1 MNSSNLTTSI
11 TIPNRLEELTTISVW
26 LEELGEAWY
35 LPIQLILSLNLV
47 LEEALT
53 NTILYG
59 YEDQL
64 EHAIRIDMA
73 KIADE
78 LVIVITDDGKAFDPT
93 IKEDP
98 DITLSAEERP
108 IGGLGILLI
117 KKVMNIVA
125 YQRLEEKNILT
136 LKKRINL

>member
-11 TIPNRLEELTTISVW
+11 TIPNRLEELMTISVW

-35 LPIQLILSLNLV
+35 LPMQLTLSLNLV

-59 YEDQL
+59 YEDQQ

-73 KIADE
+73 KMADE
-78 LVIVITDDGKAFDPT
+78 LIIVIADDGKAFDPT
-93 IKEDP
+93 IKEEP
-98 DITLSAEERP
+98 DITLSVEERP

-117 KKVMNIVA
+117 KKIMDCVE
-125 YQRLEEKNILT
+125 YQRLENKNILT
-136 LKKRINL
+136 LKKCINL